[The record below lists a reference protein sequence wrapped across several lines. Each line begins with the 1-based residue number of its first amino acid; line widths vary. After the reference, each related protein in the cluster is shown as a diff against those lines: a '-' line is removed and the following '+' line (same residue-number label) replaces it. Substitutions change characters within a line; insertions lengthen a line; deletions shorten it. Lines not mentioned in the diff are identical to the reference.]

1 MVVVATEEEAATV
14 TAIAIEIAEAAAT
27 TTTTE
32 AAAAKIRGPNKKHNN
47 FFLKKYFFKVEVSI
61 TGIFGALPPL
71 FCRLSESESARSVA
85 QEAALSVGERARG
98 SIRALRER
106 VKELTTEAE
115 EEGLQGKRRNNDGS
129 QEEGE
134 YVT

>member
-1 MVVVATEEEAATV
+1 M
-14 TAIAIEIAEAAAT
+14 
-27 TTTTE
+27 
-32 AAAAKIRGPNKKHNN
+32 
-47 FFLKKYFFKVEVSI
+47 
-61 TGIFGALPPL
+61 
-71 FCRLSESESARSVA
+71 SESESARSVA